1 MSSYQSGPYCKHCVN
16 LNRTL
21 SPSDRVPV
29 DHYLRKTRDPNS
41 PVICPELLKTKC
53 PECGIYGHTK
63 FYCLN
68 KMTSWRSYEK
78 KFENL
83 KQNIIPPS
91 SYSKDYNVFANLSN
105 DSDSDNDNVY
115 DSVVKFRPNSPD
127 YPPPDW
133 ENT

>member
-1 MSSYQSGPYCKHCVN
+1 MSSYQPGPYCKHCVN

-41 PVICPELLKTKC
+41 PVVCPELLKTKC
-53 PECGIYGHTK
+53 SECGINGHTK

-68 KMTSWRSYEK
+68 KMTSWRSRDK
-78 KFENL
+78 IFKGLNRDV
-83 KQNIIPPS
+83 IPS
-91 SYSKDYNVFANLSN
+91 SSCAKDYNNIFATLSN
-105 DSDSDNDNVY
+105 DSDSDND
-115 DSVVKFRPNSPD
+115 SVVIFRPKSPD

>member
-1 MSSYQSGPYCKHCVN
+1 MSSYQPGPYCKHCVN

-41 PVICPELLKTKC
+41 PVVCPELLKTKC
-53 PECGIYGHTK
+53 SECGVYGHTK

-68 KMTSWRSYEK
+68 KMTSWRSRDK
-78 KFENL
+78 KCEVL
-83 KQNIIPPS
+83 TRDIIPCA
-91 SYSKDYNVFANLSN
+91 KDYNNIFATLSN

-115 DSVVKFRPNSPD
+115 DSVVRFRPNSPD